1 MGRLGRRLWRASWW
15 CGWAAAQ
22 GQALARE
29 VTVEAGRRMGNAAH
43 AKDGSG
49 NDLGVE
55 AGEGTRRRQTLLG
68 RQQRFRLRQRGQRR
82 LIMQPM
88 NRLQI
93 INPEIMV
100 SLFGYGGL
108 CCLAIANQCVGLL
121 AKMPVMLDPCQ

>member
-1 MGRLGRRLWRASWW
+1 
-15 CGWAAAQ
+15 
-22 GQALARE
+22 
-29 VTVEAGRRMGNAAH
+29 MGNAAH
-43 AKDGSG
+43 AEDGSG

-55 AGEGTRRRQTLLG
+55 AGEGAWHLQPLGG
-68 RQQRFRLRQRGQRR
+68 RQRHFRLRQRGQCR

>member
-15 CGWAAAQ
+15 CGGAAAQ

-43 AKDGSG
+43 AEDGSC

-55 AGEGTRRRQTLLG
+55 AGEGAWHLQPLGG
-68 RQQRFRLRQRGQRR
+68 RQRHFRLRQRGQCRVV
-82 LIMQPM
+82 MPSM

-93 INPEIMV
+93 INPKIIV
-100 SLFGYGGL
+100 SLSGCGFL

-121 AKMPVMLDPCQ
+121 AKMPVMLDLCQ